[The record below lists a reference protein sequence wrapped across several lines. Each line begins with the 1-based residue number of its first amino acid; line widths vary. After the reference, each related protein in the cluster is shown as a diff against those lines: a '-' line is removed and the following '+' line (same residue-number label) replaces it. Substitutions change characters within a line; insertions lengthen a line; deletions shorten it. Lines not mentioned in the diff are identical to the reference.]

1 MQKLEKIF
9 RKRSRT
15 VIGLMSGTSC
25 DGLDIA
31 LIRIEGCG
39 SDTRFTVAKTHRH
52 PYTKN
57 QKKYLLG
64 LMNFDQTVVKTLSNA
79 NFYLAQIWADAI
91 RKFLRSSG
99 MAADD
104 IDLLGSHGQTVY
116 HQPEREKILGRSVRS
131 TLQIGD
137 PAVLAQLTGIITIG
151 DFRVA
156 DMALGGQAAPLV
168 PYFDRL
174 MYGRLGRSL
183 LAVNIGGIANLTYIP
198 AGGDPAGIHGFD
210 TGPGNMLIDQLAERL
225 YELPMDRNGN
235 LASIGRFSAR
245 LYKQLVGMDEF
256 PQRKPP
262 KSTGREHYGEAFVI
276 ELLRKAIRW
285 RIPEPD
291 VMNTVTAY
299 TAHIIRDAWK
309 RYIRYPVELIIAGGG
324 GSHNLFLMEKLR
336 ENFPGVEIRRAD
348 DYGVNADFKEAV
360 CFGVLANELICGNPA
375 NLPQVTGSSSGALLG
390 NICPV

>member
-39 SDTRFTVAKTHRH
+39 ADARFTVAKTHRH
-52 PYTKN
+52 PYTRT

-64 LMNFDQTVVKTLSNA
+64 LMNFDETRVKTLSNA

-91 RKFLRSSG
+91 RKFLRSAG
-99 MAADD
+99 MDATD

-116 HQPEREKILGRSVRS
+116 HQPDGEKILQRAVRS

-137 PAVLAQLTGIITIG
+137 PAVLAQLTGIATIG

-168 PYFDRL
+168 PYFDWL
-174 MYGRLGRSL
+174 IYGRLKRDL

-198 AGGDPAGIHGFD
+198 AGGDPAGIRAFD

-225 YELPMDRNGN
+225 YELPMDRDGK
-235 LASIGRFSAR
+235 LASIGRFSDR
-245 LYKQLVGMDEF
+245 LYKQLAGMDDF
-256 PQRKPP
+256 PGRKPP

-291 VMNTVTAY
+291 VMHTATAY
-299 TAHIIRDAWK
+299 TALVIRDAWEQ
-309 RYIRYPVELIIAGGG
+309 YIGQPVDLIIAGGG
-324 GSHNLFLMEKLR
+324 GSHNLFLMKRLE
-336 ENFPGVEIRRAD
+336 ENFPGVEIRRTD
-348 DYGVNADFKEAV
+348 DEGVDADFKEAV

-375 NLPQVTGSSSGALLG
+375 NLPQVTGSSRNALLG
-390 NICPV
+390 KICPV